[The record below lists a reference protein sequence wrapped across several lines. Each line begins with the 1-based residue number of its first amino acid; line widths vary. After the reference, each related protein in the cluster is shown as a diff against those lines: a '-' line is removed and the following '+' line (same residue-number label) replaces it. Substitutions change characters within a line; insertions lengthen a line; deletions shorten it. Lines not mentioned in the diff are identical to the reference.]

1 MSFAT
6 IPTGIARPSVDGAV
20 TLTQYSRAGVLAV
33 WAAATVPMAVLSWVV
48 APAIADGGGIEALVR
63 PLLACM
69 TAGLAWQLV
78 LVLAL
83 VGHEQRSLRWSR
95 LKPAL
100 WLRSPRHPETGRRGG
115 RTWLVLIPLVVAFGV
130 VHELVGLPIP
140 ADRDFGAF
148 LETDAGKAMFD
159 GSWGLFALVVAMGVL
174 NTVLGEELLFRGVLL
189 PRMRGA
195 FGDRDWVANGVL
207 FGAYHLHVPWAIPG
221 ALLDTFVI
229 ARPARRYESAWIGIA
244 VHSSQTVVISLLVLA
259 IVL

>member
-1 MSFAT
+1 
-6 IPTGIARPSVDGAV
+6 
-20 TLTQYSRAGVLAV
+20 
-33 WAAATVPMAVLSWVV
+33 
-48 APAIADGGGIEALVR
+48 
-63 PLLACM
+63 
-69 TAGLAWQLV
+69 
-78 LVLAL
+78 
-83 VGHEQRSLRWSR
+83 
-95 LKPAL
+95 
-100 WLRSPRHPETGRRGG
+100 
-115 RTWLVLIPLVVAFGV
+115 
-130 VHELVGLPIP
+130 
-140 ADRDFGAF
+140 
-148 LETDAGKAMFD
+148 
-159 GSWGLFALVVAMGVL
+159 MGVL